1 MNIYVSRDGQTFGP
15 YTSDQAREF
24 LKTGQ
29 LLATDFAL
37 YEGETEWKTLSSLF
51 DVSDQ
56 PIPEPVVEHS
66 PAQVHPSQAQPSA
79 TSPVANKKKRVRA
92 KKGAKVKMNKGQ
104 SVVVTQEKGLVS
116 RIISTIIVFGVTCV
130 LVCGAVAGLY
140 FAFPSKVSPVLQK
153 FGVSFE
159 EEKIT
164 DENTE
169 KAEVQDPANP
179 LDISLNDEDWQR
191 LRSTSV
197 ILLAT
202 DKGDGFRVISPPD
215 EQQGLNDDDLE
226 ALIPI
231 SSRIRS
237 LDLTYAEITD
247 LGITTLSKFENLER
261 LYLEGNKKVT
271 VQGINQLKNLKNLTY
286 LNLVRV
292 KLNDELIDL
301 LISMENLREIYL
313 YETGLSEDSISRLTD
328 ERPKVFVNGG

>member
-15 YTSDQAREF
+15 YTPDQAREF
-24 LKTGQ
+24 LQTGQ

-51 DVSDQ
+51 DVVDQ
-56 PIPEPVVEHS
+56 AIPEPVVEHS
-66 PAQVHPSQAQPSA
+66 PAQLHSSQAQPLG
-79 TSPVANKKKRVRA
+79 TSQVANKKKRVRA
-92 KKGAKVKMNKGQ
+92 KKGMKVKMNKGQ

-116 RIISTIIVFGVTCV
+116 RIISTIIVFGVTCFV
-130 LVCGAVAGLY
+130 VCGVVAGIY
-140 FAFPSKVSPVLQK
+140 FAFPSKVSPVLKK
-153 FGVSFE
+153 FGFSFE
-159 EEKIT
+159 EEKVI
-164 DENTE
+164 DENME
-169 KAEVQDPANP
+169 KAKVQDPENP
-179 LDISLNDEDWQR
+179 LDIALNDEDWQR

-202 DKGDGFRVISPPD
+202 DKGDGFRVISPP
-215 EQQGLNDDDLE
+215 EKEQGLNDDDLE

-247 LGITTLSKFENLER
+247 RGITTLSKFENLER

-271 VQGINQLKNLKNLTY
+271 VQGINQLKNLKNLNY

-313 YETGLSEDSISRLTD
+313 FETGLNEDAISRLT
-328 ERPKVFVNGG
+328 EARPKVFVNGG